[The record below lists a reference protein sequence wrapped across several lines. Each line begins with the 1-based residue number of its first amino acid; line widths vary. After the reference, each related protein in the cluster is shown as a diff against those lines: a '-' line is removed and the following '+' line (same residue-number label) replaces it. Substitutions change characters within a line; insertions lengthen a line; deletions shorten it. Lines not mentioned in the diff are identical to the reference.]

1 MKLKGKIKELTALT
15 SAICMLSVPNT
26 TALAATG
33 TKINSVSL
41 SIESEIEAGDTDSDV
56 TVSTSSSKFDI
67 DDVVITNEPSDE
79 WDDGDKPKLKITL
92 YADDDYYFASGFSKS
107 SVSLSGSDGTVT
119 SVSRSSSD
127 TLIVYVTLDALD
139 DDDSDHDLDVSGL
152 EWDESDGTA
161 SWEESDDA
169 KKYEVR
175 LYRGSSAVT
184 SVLTTTS
191 TSYDFSSY
199 ITKNGYYTFKVR
211 GVYNT
216 STKGSWEES
225 DSWYV
230 SSSEAQEIS
239 SSGSSNGN
247 TPSNT
252 TSSGTGA
259 WLKDNTGWWY
269 CNADRSYTTNG
280 WQYIDNLW
288 YCFDENGYMK
298 TGWILYK
305 DAWYY
310 CGESGAMLVNTTT
323 PDGYYVNGDGVWVQ

>member
-33 TKINSVSL
+33 TKINSVPL

-191 TSYDFSSY
+191 TS
-199 ITKNGYYTFKVR
+199 
-211 GVYNT
+211 
-216 STKGSWEES
+216 
-225 DSWYV
+225 
-230 SSSEAQEIS
+230 
-239 SSGSSNGN
+239 
-247 TPSNT
+247 
-252 TSSGTGA
+252 
-259 WLKDNTGWWY
+259 
-269 CNADRSYTTNG
+269 
-280 WQYIDNLW
+280 
-288 YCFDENGYMK
+288 
-298 TGWILYK
+298 
-305 DAWYY
+305 
-310 CGESGAMLVNTTT
+310 
-323 PDGYYVNGDGVWVQ
+323 